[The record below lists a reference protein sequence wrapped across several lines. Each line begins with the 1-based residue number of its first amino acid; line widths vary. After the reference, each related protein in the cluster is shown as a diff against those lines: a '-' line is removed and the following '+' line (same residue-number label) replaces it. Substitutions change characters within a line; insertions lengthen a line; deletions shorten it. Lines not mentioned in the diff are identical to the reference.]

1 MELRPDHP
9 AAVISFD
16 AVTVGEPGNDI
27 EPATSLIQ
35 HGWVMLPNDRAGRRS
50 AIGDGEAY
58 GHPGPAQLGCEEAAA
73 TAGRMA
79 DRVCRQ
85 LGRAESYVVMVGVAS
100 EKLSDE
106 PADVAHLVFPAGK
119 DPAPPHGAP

>member
-1 MELRPDHP
+1 M
-9 AAVISFD
+9 ISFD

-27 EPATSLIQ
+27 EPAASLIQ
-35 HGWVMLPNDRAGRRS
+35 HGWVMLANGRAGRRS

-58 GHPGPAQLGCEEAAA
+58 GHPGPGQLGREEAAA
-73 TAGRMA
+73 TAGGMA
-79 DRVCRQ
+79 DRVRRQ

-100 EKLSDE
+100 EKLCDE
-106 PADVAHLVFPAGK
+106 PSDVAHLVFPAGK